1 MVCVPCFIIPVLLW
15 IWHKF
20 VQPIMLRYWNPWE
33 KKDAQGN
40 VIKKAPE
47 FPFECKGGVCPYPG
61 AKTKKLENN
70 DLSNNT
76 EEKTATTGEAET
88 LKTATTTEVE
98 SKKEN

>member
-1 MVCVPCFIIPVLLW
+1 MVCVPCFIIPVLLY

-20 VQPIMLRYWNPWE
+20 IQPIVLRYWNPWE

-40 VIKKAPE
+40 VIKAGPE

-61 AKTKKLENN
+61 AKKKLENN
-70 DLSNNT
+70 GSSPNKP
-76 EEKTATTGEAET
+76 EEKENVEATAVTTTATS
-88 LKTATTTEVE
+88 EVEE